1 MLTYADRANPFRAS
15 ISARCKEL
23 GGDVHFKLGSLYE
36 NGHFG
41 EPDAGSAL
49 FHVTV
54 AARLGDP
61 QAVFVLLYQ

>member
-1 MLTYADRANPFRAS
+1 MLTYA
-15 ISARCKEL
+15 
-23 GGDVHFKLGSLYE
+23 GDVHFKLGSLYE

-41 EPDAGSAL
+41 DPDVGSAL